1 MVAFHRKLHR
11 RGTTVIDQTLR
22 NVRDLVIRSPNKS
35 EVARRA
41 GLDEKSVR
49 QAGAKD
55 WNPRAETLARL
66 IALLPKDW
74 RAGDPLPDLAA
85 GARGAKV
92 VASGRRA
99 FSPLMV
105 VDLRQ
110 RGAKGDRNARRQFR
124 SDGAA

>member
-1 MVAFHRKLHR
+1 M
-11 RGTTVIDQTLR
+11 Q
-22 NVRDLVIRSPNKS
+22 NVRDLVARSPNKS

-74 RAGDPLPDLAA
+74 RAGDPLPDVAA
-85 GARGAKV
+85 GARGA
-92 VASGRRA
+92 
-99 FSPLMV
+99 
-105 VDLRQ
+105 
-110 RGAKGDRNARRQFR
+110 
-124 SDGAA
+124 GAAAVRREV